1 MPKLNVGDKV
11 KIVNVRNCQFG
22 CNPLMLKLTGKTT
35 VITGKTTVIT
45 GITDESSD
53 NYYIGRTEYKIKID
67 YGMYIWSANCLEPV
81 KRKFIIKNE

>member
-1 MPKLNVGDKV
+1 MPKLNIGDKV

-35 VITGKTTVIT
+35 VITG
-45 GITDESSD
+45 ITDESSD
-53 NYYIGRTEYKIKID
+53 NYIGRTEYKIKID
-67 YGMYIWSANCLEPV
+67 HGMYIWSANCLEPI

>member
-1 MPKLNVGDKV
+1 MPKLNVGDWV

-35 VITGKTTVIT
+35 VITG
-45 GITDESSD
+45 ITDENSD
-53 NYYIGRTEYKIKID
+53 NYIGRTEYKIKID

-81 KRKFIIKNE
+81 DCKCKFILKNE